1 MVVVGLVSL
10 LVLVAVVPCTLS
22 THQFYFYPGYLG
34 QPGRSPFLPH
44 QGPLV
49 LPYSGP
55 LQPLQTVQA
64 RQADINTFATETMG
78 NRSSIVSIIIEKPSL

>member
-1 MVVVGLVSL
+1 MYVSDRMGLVSL
-10 LVLVAVVPCTLS
+10 LVLVAVVPCLLS

-55 LQPLQTVQA
+55 LQPLQT
-64 RQADINTFATETMG
+64 DINTFAPETIMG
-78 NRSSIVSIIIEKPSL
+78 NRSSIVSIITEKPSL